1 MKTIVCIG
9 FLFFAFQT
17 TFAQTNRTDSF
28 NLADNP
34 LDRISSDISAIS
46 KSVQTL
52 NERMKDFL
60 DKFGKIGGVNL
71 SEKQQKLLLGFEVLN
86 RAEQRLATLQ
96 KFQIELVE
104 KQVTVRTRLIQIE
117 QEIKPES
124 IENSTAFNGSTK
136 TVEIRENRR
145 RTLDTEFRSL
155 QGLSTQIQ
163 SNLLQTNEELREAQ
177 QFVHRLR
184 RILLP
189 QIEQEIIDL

>member
-1 MKTIVCIG
+1 MVCIG
-9 FLFFAFQT
+9 FLFFALQT
-17 TFAQTNRTDSF
+17 AFAQTNRTDSF

-34 LDRISSDISAIS
+34 LDRIASDISAIS

-52 NERMKDFL
+52 NERMKEFL
-60 DKFGKIGGVNL
+60 DKFGKIGGLNL

-145 RTLDTEFRSL
+145 RTLDAELRSL

-163 SNLLQTNEELREAQ
+163 SNLLQTNDELRDAQ